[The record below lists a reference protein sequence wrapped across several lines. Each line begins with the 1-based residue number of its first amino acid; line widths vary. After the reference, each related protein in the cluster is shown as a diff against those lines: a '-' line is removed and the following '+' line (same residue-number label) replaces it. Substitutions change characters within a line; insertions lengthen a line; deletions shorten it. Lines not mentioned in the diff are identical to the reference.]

1 MKNTIINKQIISK
14 IANALGELNNEVI
27 FVGGATVSLYINDE
41 AAEDVRPT
49 KDIDISVSV
58 ATINELEDIRERL
71 ASKGFLQ
78 SSELD
83 VICRFKFED
92 ILVDVMN
99 TNPIS
104 WAPANQWFEKGFE
117 KMEEIKIEQNTIQIM
132 PFNYFLASKFTAY
145 EDRGGNDPRFSHDI
159 EDITYILDNRTDWEN
174 LVINEKDKEVKSYI
188 IENLKLIKESSKFQ
202 EAFLGN
208 LFYESAEDRFK
219 LILNKIDS
227 VLNYFPITSK

>member
-1 MKNTIINKQIISK
+1 MKNTIINKQIIQR

-58 ATINELEDIRERL
+58 ATINELENIREKL
-71 ASKGFLQ
+71 TSKGFLQ
-78 SSELD
+78 SAELD

-104 WAPANQWFEKGFE
+104 WAPANYWFKKGFE
-117 KMEEIKIEQNTIQIM
+117 NMQEIQI
-132 PFNYFLASKFTAY
+132 
-145 EDRGGNDPRFSHDI
+145 D
-159 EDITYILDNRTDWEN
+159 
-174 LVINEKDKEVKSYI
+174 
-188 IENLKLIKESSKFQ
+188 
-202 EAFLGN
+202 
-208 LFYESAEDRFK
+208 
-219 LILNKIDS
+219 
-227 VLNYFPITSK
+227 

>member
-1 MKNTIINKQIISK
+1 MKNTIINKQIIQK
-14 IANALGELNNEVI
+14 IAKALGELNNEVI

-58 ATINELEDIRERL
+58 ATINELENIREKL
-71 ASKGFLQ
+71 TSKGFLQ
-78 SSELD
+78 SAELD

-104 WAPANQWFEKGFE
+104 WAPANHWFKKGFE
-117 KMEEIKIEQNTIQIM
+117 NMQEIQIDENRIRIM

-174 LVINEKDKEVKSYI
+174 ILLNEKDEEVKSYI
-188 IENLKLIKESSKFQ
+188 IENLKLIQDDSKFQ
-202 EAFLGN
+202 EAILGN
-208 LFYESAEDRFK
+208 LFYQSSEKRFQ
-219 LILNKIDS
+219 LILNKIDF
-227 VLNYFPITSK
+227 VLNNHSSNQ

>member
-1 MKNTIINKQIISK
+1 MKNTIINKEIIKK
-14 IANALGELNNEVI
+14 IANALGDLNNEVI

-58 ATINELEDIRERL
+58 VSINELENIRERL
-71 ASKGFLQ
+71 AFKGFLQ
-78 SSELD
+78 SAELD
-83 VICRFKFED
+83 VICRFKFEE

-104 WAPANQWFEKGFE
+104 WAPANKWFKKGFE
-117 KMEEIKIEQNTIQIM
+117 NMERIKIEQNTIQIM

-174 LVINEKDKEVKSYI
+174 LLINEKDEEVKSYI
-188 IENLKLIKESSKFQ
+188 IENLKLIKENSKFQ

-208 LFYESAEDRFK
+208 LFYESAEERFK

-227 VLNYFPITSK
+227 VLN